1 MIIQKTKR
9 KKYPYIVRPT
19 QGHGFYVPSQHKFGN
34 DFVDHHGCSLVA
46 FYIAMSFLG
55 KKKTMKKLLKW
66 SRKHLKVKSKIPL
79 SEVYKGIRQ
88 LAPGKKD
95 HVTFRRKVTSQ
106 EVRTALAQG
115 YLVLLET
122 KDPIHTNPI
131 MWDNSKQCVRNFSDG
146 GKKKINIG
154 KLVKNQCKSDTYR
167 GCIFIRP

>member
-1 MIIQKTKR
+1 MRIVKTKR
-9 KKYPYIVRPT
+9 KKYPYVVWPT
-19 QGHGFYVPSQHKFGN
+19 QGNGFYVPSQHRFSN
-34 DFVDHHGCSLVA
+34 DFVDQHGCSLVG

-55 KKKTMKKLLKW
+55 KRKTMNKLLKW

-122 KDPIHTNPI
+122 RDPIHTNPI
-131 MWDNSKQCVRNFSDG
+131 MWDDTKCCVRNFSHG
-146 GKKKINIG
+146 GKEKVSVGSMVRK
-154 KLVKNQCKSDTYR
+154 QCTNDTYR

>member
-1 MIIQKTKR
+1 MKIVKTGK
-9 KKYPYIVRPT
+9 KKYPYRVFPSK
-19 QGHGFYVPSQHKFGN
+19 GHSFYVPSQHKFGN
-34 DFVDHHGCSLVA
+34 DFIDHHGCSLVA

-106 EVRTALAQG
+106 EVRTVLAQG

-122 KDPIHTNPI
+122 RDPIHTNPI
-131 MWDNSKQCVRNFSDG
+131 MWDDSKQVVRNFSDG

-154 KLVKNQCKSDTYR
+154 KLVKNQCKNETYR